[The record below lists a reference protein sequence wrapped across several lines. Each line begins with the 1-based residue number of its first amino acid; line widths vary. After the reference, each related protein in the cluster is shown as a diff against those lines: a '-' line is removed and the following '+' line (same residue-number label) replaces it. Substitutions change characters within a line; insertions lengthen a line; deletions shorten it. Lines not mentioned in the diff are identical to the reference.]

1 MAQTAI
7 DAAKSTLILNAL
19 LPVGAAGIPGTQLT
33 ALPATAM
40 KLRLNSTLSTGASA
54 GTEIANGNGYTT
66 NGIAGNTQ
74 STASSAGSNVTLPHT
89 TSPFSWTCSLGG
101 GWTIVSLDFTD
112 GSQGRVWYGPWN
124 GQPISVAN
132 GNTFAVAADAITAGG
147 F

>member
-40 KLRLNSTLSTGASA
+40 KLNITSTASSGASA
-54 GTEIANGNGYTT
+54 GTAISGTGSGAIASTT
-66 NGIAGNTQ
+66 G
-74 STASSAGSNVTLPHT
+74 STVSSAGSNVTLPSG
-89 TSPFSWTCSLGG
+89 TSPFTWTNGSGG
-101 GWTIVSLDFTD
+101 AWNIVSLELTD
-112 GSQGRVWYGPWN
+112 GSNGRVWYGNWN
-124 GQPISVAN
+124 GQPIAVAN
-132 GNTFAVAADAITAGG
+132 GNTFSVAANAISAGG